1 MPLLDLT
8 PFQFAFAF
16 FALFLGGLV
25 KGTVGM
31 GMKIV
36 VLGLLAT
43 IIELPVAIAIIILPA
58 VTTNI
63 WQVFGGPPLRETLR
77 RTWSL
82 FVMVCIGVWF
92 GTDILAASNPAHLAA
107 ALGVLLVVY
116 AVFALSAPR
125 IPSPGRHETWMSP
138 VIGGLTG
145 IFGGMTGSDVI
156 PGVPYMQSLGLSR
169 DMMIQAMGI
178 LFLLG
183 SSMIAVSFAYRG
195 LLTTEIGVASAL
207 GSLPTLGGYY
217 LGAKIRSRIPEALFR
232 KLLLAALFLLGV
244 YIVAI
249 NIA

>member
-16 FALFLGGLV
+16 FALFVGGLV
-25 KGTVGM
+25 KGTVGL

-43 IIELPVAIAIIILPA
+43 IVELPVAIAIIIIPA

-82 FVMVCIGVWF
+82 FVMFCIGVWF
-92 GTDILAASNPAHLAA
+92 GTEILAASNPAHLAVT
-107 ALGVLLVVY
+107 LGVLLVVY
-116 AVFALSAPR
+116 AAYALFTPR
-125 IPSPGRHETWMSP
+125 IPSPGQHETWMSP
-138 VIGGLTG
+138 VIGGFTG
-145 IFGGMTGSDVI
+145 VLGGMTGSDVI
-156 PGVPYMQSLGLSR
+156 PGVPYMQSLGLPR
-169 DMMIQAMGI
+169 DMLIQAMGI

-183 SSMIAVSFAYRG
+183 SSMIAVAFAYQG

-217 LGAKIRSRIPEALFR
+217 LGAKVRQRIPEALFR
-232 KLLLAALFLLGV
+232 KILLVALLLLGA
-244 YIVAI
+244 YIVITNAS
-249 NIA
+249 

>member
-16 FALFLGGLV
+16 FALFLGGMV
-25 KGTVGM
+25 KGTIGM

-43 IIELPVAIAIIILPA
+43 IVELPVAIAIIILPA
-58 VTTNI
+58 VATNI

-82 FVMVCIGVWF
+82 FVMFCVGVWF
-92 GTDILAASNPAHLAA
+92 GTEILAASNPAYLAA

-116 AVFALSAPR
+116 SAYALFTPR
-125 IPSPGRHETWMSP
+125 IPYPERHEVWMSP
-138 VIGGLTG
+138 AIGGITG

-156 PGVPYMQSLGLSR
+156 PGVPYMQAQGLSR
-169 DMMIQAMGI
+169 DMLTQAMGI

-183 SSMIAVSFAYRG
+183 STMIAFAFTYQG
-195 LLTTEIGVASAL
+195 LLTAEIGVASAL

-217 LGAKIRSRIPEALFR
+217 FGAKIRSRIPEAQFR
-232 KLLLAALFLLGV
+232 KLLLSALFLLGI
-244 YIVAI
+244 YIMAT
-249 NIA
+249 NLT

>member
-1 MPLLDLT
+1 MPMLDLT

-92 GTDILAASNPAHLAA
+92 GTEILAASNPVHLAA
-107 ALGVLLVVY
+107 TLGVLLVVY

-183 SSMIAVSFAYRG
+183 SSMIAISFAYRG
-195 LLTTEIGVASAL
+195 FLTPEIGVASAL

-217 LGAKIRSRIPEALFR
+217 FGAKIRQRIPEALFR
-232 KLLLAALFLLGV
+232 RILLVALLLLGT
-244 YIVAI
+244 YIVTT

>member
-16 FALFLGGLV
+16 FALFVGGLV
-25 KGTVGM
+25 KGTVGF

-43 IIELPVAIAIIILPA
+43 IVELPVAIAIIIIPA

-82 FVMVCIGVWF
+82 FVMFCIGVWF
-92 GTDILAASNPAHLAA
+92 GTEILAASNPAYLAV

-116 AVFALSAPR
+116 AAYALFTPR

-138 VIGGLTG
+138 IIGGLTG
-145 IFGGMTGSDVI
+145 ILGGMTGSDVI
-156 PGVPYMQSLGLSR
+156 PGVPYMQSLGLPR
-169 DMMIQAMGI
+169 DMLIQAMGI

-183 SSMIAVSFAYRG
+183 SSMIAVAFAYQG

-217 LGAKIRSRIPEALFR
+217 LGAKVRQRIPEALFR
-232 KLLLAALFLLGV
+232 KILLVALLLLGA
-244 YIVAI
+244 YIVITNAS
-249 NIA
+249 

>member
-16 FALFLGGLV
+16 FALFVGGLV
-25 KGTVGM
+25 KGTVGL

-43 IIELPVAIAIIILPA
+43 IVELPVAIAIIIIPA
-58 VTTNI
+58 VTANI

-82 FVMVCIGVWF
+82 FVMFCIGVWF
-92 GTDILAASNPAHLAA
+92 GTEILAASNPAHLAV

-116 AVFALSAPR
+116 AAYALFTPR

-156 PGVPYMQSLGLSR
+156 PGVPYMQSLGLPR
-169 DMMIQAMGI
+169 DMLVQAMGI

-183 SSMIAVSFAYRG
+183 SSMIAVAFSYQG
-195 LLTTEIGVASAL
+195 LLTTEIGGASAL
-207 GSLPTLGGYY
+207 GSLPTLGGDY
-217 LGAKIRSRIPEALFR
+217 LGAKVRQRIPEALFR
-232 KLLLAALFLLGV
+232 KILLVALLLLGA
-244 YIVAI
+244 YIVITNAS
-249 NIA
+249 